1 MLQVERGT
9 RLVETFTGG
18 EACQHDD
25 PCLTALAIRLSAA
38 NRARYSFPG
47 VFVQRFDY
55 RSVAEAPADSYWK
68 TGPRLGHWDCR
79 VCGGLSVVFQGI
91 IGIIGVFELKNPM
104 IPLP

>member
-9 RLVETFTGG
+9 RLVETFLGG

-79 VCGGLSVVFQGI
+79 FVGDYRSFCKGLSGLSGF
-91 IGIIGVFELKNPM
+91 LSSKTR
-104 IPLP
+104 